1 MLSEANARGLSLSGL
16 KVSAHDLCVLIGFV
30 ERQEVSNLSAKSV
43 LTEMIDSGKSA
54 DVIIKEKN
62 LVQVS
67 DTGQL
72 ESVVQEVINANPKSV
87 ADFKAGK
94 GNALMFLVGQAM
106 KKSQGKANPK
116 VLQDLFKRRLIDA

>member
-1 MLSEANARGLSLSGL
+1 
-16 KVSAHDLCVLIGFV
+16 
-30 ERQEVSNLSAKSV
+30 
-43 LTEMIDSGKSA
+43 MIDSGKSA